1 MQQWLDLL
9 VCPVTGEGLR
19 WVGAGGEGVLWSG
32 AGRAFPVIEGVPRL
46 LPPVLLG
53 AFLRRVYPGVARWP
67 GVAETIGEAEG
78 GDGEGGEGW
87 ARGGAVGGVG
97 VRAAGWGERVGETL
111 AAYDFQHVVLAD
123 GAPPVHDWR
132 ATWDRFQ
139 PRLPPGAFAGQTVV
153 EVGCGEGR
161 HSALVGAHAGRL
173 VGLDLSRGVEVA
185 RRRDGRANVLYVQG
199 DLHHPPL
206 AAGAFDAVYS
216 NGVLHH
222 TPDPAAAFGAVARLA
237 RVGGVVSVWV
247 YGLEGMRWW
256 YRASHLRWLR
266 PVSGRLPRGAQ
277 VGLAAVGAAA
287 VEVGWW
293 WPIRVMGRLGVER
306 AGRLPWGEA
315 AGLGWR
321 YKVRRVF
328 DRLNPPVTHYLDRA
342 ALAAWFAGFD
352 EVEIRDAAGQGW
364 SARGRVARGVGGG

>member
-1 MQQWLDLL
+1 MEKWLDLL

-32 AGRAFPVIEGVPRL
+32 AGRAFPVIGGVPRL
-46 LPPVLLG
+46 LPPGLLG
-53 AFLRRVYPGVARWP
+53 AFLRRVYPRVARWP
-67 GVAETIGEAEG
+67 GVAETIGEA
-78 GDGEGGEGW
+78 
-87 ARGGAVGGVG
+87 GAGVG
-97 VRAAGWGERVGETL
+97 VGDGVGVGEWGERVAETL

-123 GAPPVHDWR
+123 GAPPVDDWR

-139 PRLPPGAFAGQTVV
+139 PGLPPGAFAGQTVV

-199 DLHHPPL
+199 DLHHSPL

-222 TPDPAAAFGAVARLA
+222 TPDPAVAFGAVARLA
-237 RVGGVVSVWV
+237 RVGGLVSVWV
-247 YGLEGMRWW
+247 YGLDGMRWW

-266 PVSGRLPRGAQ
+266 PVSNRLPRGAQ

-293 WPIRVMGRLGVER
+293 WPIRVMGRLGVEG
-306 AGRLPWGEA
+306 AARLPWGEA
-315 AGLGWR
+315 AGQGWR

-328 DRLNPPVTHYLDRA
+328 DRLNPPVTHYLDRGT
-342 ALAAWFAGFD
+342 LAAWFAGFD

-364 SARGRVARGVGGG
+364 SARGRVAGGLVDGGSVDG